1 MDIDI
6 ETETVLFHAVC
17 DLEENE
23 ENGMLS
29 NCLLIGNI
37 DPDGPLTYEE
47 MLGLVEQYEVSFTG
61 ALPWYWQTEDGKVY
75 NCIE

>member
-1 MDIDI
+1 
-6 ETETVLFHAVC
+6 
-17 DLEENE
+17 
-23 ENGMLS
+23 MLS